1 MNEAFLQ
8 NFLNGNIRV
17 KWNTQ
22 DELEYMA
29 DVVDQY
35 TGVESDRTYMRGY
48 PPSQYGYWGISDT
61 SNERYV
67 LWKRSPNETYNP
79 EEFILALNG
88 QDEQNIDIS
97 DML

>member
-48 PPSQYGYWGISDT
+48 LPSQYGYWGISDT
-61 SNERYV
+61 FNERYV